1 VDTYIYF
8 DENSNL
14 AIKDVRNNVEERYM
28 LYHVI
33 RENLATN
40 VTNNELIKEM
50 LRRSKENLIYGMP
63 GYDEGFLQL
72 FNENSSDHGDESSS
86 YYIEDTNESSSD
98 FDENNILVPVAEV
111 IVDNVGL
118 NHVLAVEV
126 PNVQE
131 EVHNVPLEVSNIPTE
146 ENNLPM
152 NVPQIEGNV
161 VVCKDY
167 FKIRNENIVS
177 SKVSDYINCNIID
190 SNYIVIDDINF
201 NLSKEKRQVIKLM
214 IKDYTVMLKD
224 RNLNDATRQLI
235 NSSINYMNVII
246 NPNRSNNEISNLLE
260 FMNQTS
266 NLNYKEIVGEE
277 IVVYKEL
284 IENFV
289 LNIVKTPRSF
299 ES

>member
-1 VDTYIYF
+1 MPKRNIDLV
-8 DENSNL
+8 ENNIDIS
-14 AIKDVRNNVEERYM
+14 
-28 LYHVI
+28 
-33 RENLATN
+33 
-40 VTNNELIKEM
+40 
-50 LRRSKENLIYGMP
+50 
-63 GYDEGFLQL
+63 
-72 FNENSSDHGDESSS
+72 
-86 YYIEDTNESSSD
+86 NESSSD
-98 FDENNILVPVAEV
+98 FDENNINVPAAEV
-111 IVDNVGL
+111 FNV
-118 NHVLAVEV
+118 H
-126 PNVQE
+126 E
-131 EVHNVPLEVSNIPTE
+131 EVFNIHEVVNNVPLDAAIVPLEAFNGTLEVSNVNEVVPNVSAE
-146 ENNLPM
+146 ENNPPM

-177 SKVSDYINCNIID
+177 SQVSNYFDCNMID

-201 NLSKEKRQVIKLM
+201 NLSDEKRQVIKSM
-214 IKDYTVMLKD
+214 IKDYTAMLKD

-260 FMNQTS
+260 FINQTS

-277 IVVYKEL
+277 TVVYKEL
-284 IENFV
+284 IKNFI